1 MTPSEI
7 IKQDADRQGYDA
19 DIVLRKIA
27 KAIETSGALL
37 LQENDSVLLL
47 VALPGNAAE
56 ATLYTAD
63 SPLNFKDSLGK
74 FLAKIRSSE
83 ITKIYGKAES
93 PEMTQAL
100 QSLGIKIQQSDN
112 PKFEW
117 MISSDQDLGNI

>member
-7 IKQDADRQGYDA
+7 IKQDASRQGYNA
-19 DIVLRKIA
+19 DVVLRKIDA
-27 KAIETSGALL
+27 ATKNGGALL

-56 ATLYTAD
+56 AVLYTAD
-63 SPLNFKDSLGK
+63 SPLNFKDSLSK
-74 FLAKIRSSE
+74 FLAKIRSSD
-83 ITKIYGKAES
+83 ISKIYGKSES

-117 MISSDQDLGNI
+117 MISSDQGLGNI